1 MNTYY
6 LVTALVL
13 TFSLFL
19 TGLEPCITIENT
31 LLAFLTLLA
40 KVNCQ
45 IEIMW
50 GGGLAK
56 GCSVWIL
63 SSGCEGQAGTTRGKD
78 KRCGKDRGE
87 TVSFLPVVEIDF
99 GDCNS
104 ITQDKGGAEIKH
116 DVNIKINKLSWAEP
130 NSSFPSI
137 LLAQQNYVFKL
148 FCPTK
153 MWV

>member
-1 MNTYY
+1 MNTFY

-13 TFSLFL
+13 SFSLFL

-56 GCSVWIL
+56 GCSV
-63 SSGCEGQAGTTRGKD
+63 
-78 KRCGKDRGE
+78 
-87 TVSFLPVVEIDF
+87 
-99 GDCNS
+99 
-104 ITQDKGGAEIKH
+104 
-116 DVNIKINKLSWAEP
+116 
-130 NSSFPSI
+130 
-137 LLAQQNYVFKL
+137 
-148 FCPTK
+148 
-153 MWV
+153 